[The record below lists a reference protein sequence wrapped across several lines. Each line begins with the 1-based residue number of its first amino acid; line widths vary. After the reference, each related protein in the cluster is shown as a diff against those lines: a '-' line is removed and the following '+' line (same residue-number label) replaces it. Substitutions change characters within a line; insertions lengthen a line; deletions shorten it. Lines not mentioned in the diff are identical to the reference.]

1 MRPPPSR
8 QFRVYLQWDSHRFRL
23 IDVFW
28 ENATNSSLETRMAP
42 LLAIAN
48 TNRSTWRYPNTA
60 EGAECE
66 CGHRPKRASDMLSDN
81 RHRLACYIGR
91 RSVRQSEQMLSD
103 LRAAYDSCPWCPAL
117 LSSFGLDR
125 AAKHFTRHL
134 SRDSQRCPRAD
145 YESIILSGELEQHI
159 LRNHAIP
166 TLGTLLEIRYCYEC
180 RYFCNNTLE

>member
-1 MRPPPSR
+1 MPRTAASRPGWHRSSRSQTLIVRRGDTRTPP
-8 QFRVYLQWDSHRFRL
+8 RVPSANAATGRSGELPRRRTCDS
-23 IDVFW
+23 D
-28 ENATNSSLETRMAP
+28 
-42 LLAIAN
+42 
-48 TNRSTWRYPNTA
+48 TNRD
-60 EGAECE
+60 
-66 CGHRPKRASDMLSDN
+66 RASDMLSDN